1 MHGESR
7 GARKSFGTLC
17 DSGKPAPRHSAA
29 GCAHATARAQAATR
43 LQAAAERLG
52 DRPHAAAVSVA
63 PPPRGAAARQV
74 AVRVP
79 RADGGLQGQAVAAA
93 QPVAVLVQL
102 RGQRDRGSDPAVLV
116 LTPLLAVTESAALL
130 ADRQGAGSILWS
142 AALAWHCSLPQS
154 GTLALGCQ
162 GRTRTTTALPQ

>member
-1 MHGESR
+1 MERSH

-29 GCAHATARAQAATR
+29 GCAHASARAQAVTR

-63 PPPRGAAARQV
+63 PTPRGAAARQV

-79 RADGGLQGQAVAAA
+79 CADGGLQGQAVAAA
-93 QPVAVLVQL
+93 QPLGVLVQL
-102 RGQRDRGSDPAVLV
+102 RGQRDRDSDPVL
-116 LTPLLAVTESAALL
+116 LGLSPLLAATGSAALL
-130 ADRQGAGSILWS
+130 ADRQGAGSIL
-142 AALAWHCSLPQS
+142 
-154 GTLALGCQ
+154 
-162 GRTRTTTALPQ
+162 